1 MKVYKHYILKK
12 EVTFE
17 MLAELGYE
25 DKDYCWEKVDLKD
38 HFRGIMI
45 LKNTRKITHWAART
59 TVLHPEIK
67 LEKLIQH
74 LFDRD
79 YVNVVETDYLI
90 LKDSDQFS

>member
-1 MKVYKHYILKK
+1 MKTYKHYILKR
-12 EVTFE
+12 EVTPE
-17 MLAELGYE
+17 QLAELGYE
-25 DKDYCWEKVDLKD
+25 DKGYCWEKVDLKD

-45 LKNTRKITHWAART
+45 LKNTRKITHWASRT
-59 TVLHPEIK
+59 AVLHPEIK

-90 LKDSDQFS
+90 LRDSDQFN